1 MFWREF
7 LKERGL
13 YRLEESAD
21 LTIEEIKQISVLTRI
36 AMTDNELDLM
46 RTQMSAILDSVAI
59 LNEVDTE
66 NVEPTGHSV
75 DVKSVMRDDEKQD
88 SLTQEETLLNAPQ
101 REGSFIRIRAVLE

>member
-1 MFWREF
+1 M
-7 LKERGL
+7 KEKGL
-13 YRLEESAD
+13 YRLEESRE

-36 AMTDNELDLM
+36 AMTENELDLM

>member
-1 MFWREF
+1 M
-7 LKERGL
+7 KERGL

-88 SLTQEETLLNAPQ
+88 SLTQEETL
-101 REGSFIRIRAVLE
+101 VL

>member
-1 MFWREF
+1 M
-7 LKERGL
+7 
-13 YRLEESAD
+13 EESRE

-36 AMTDNELDLM
+36 AMTENELDLM

-75 DVKSVMRDDEKQD
+75 DIKSVMRDDEKQD

>member
-1 MFWREF
+1 M
-7 LKERGL
+7 
-13 YRLEESAD
+13 EESTD

-36 AMTDNELDLM
+36 AMTENELDVM

-59 LNEVDTE
+59 LNEVYTE
-66 NVEPTGHSV
+66 NVEPTGHTV
-75 DVKSVMRDDEKQD
+75 DIKSVMREDEKQD

>member
-1 MFWREF
+1 M
-7 LKERGL
+7 KERGL

-21 LTIEEIKQISVLTRI
+21 LTIEEINQISVLTRI

-59 LNEVDTE
+59 LNEVNTE

>member
-1 MFWREF
+1 M
-7 LKERGL
+7 KERGL
-13 YRLEESAD
+13 YRLEESTD

-36 AMTDNELDLM
+36 AMTENELDVM

>member
-1 MFWREF
+1 M
-7 LKERGL
+7 
-13 YRLEESAD
+13 EESAD

-88 SLTQEETLLNAPQ
+88 SLTQEEP
-101 REGSFIRIRAVLE
+101 F

>member
-1 MFWREF
+1 M
-7 LKERGL
+7 KERGL

-101 REGSFIRIRAVLE
+101 REGSFIRLRAVLE

>member
-1 MFWREF
+1 
-7 LKERGL
+7 
-13 YRLEESAD
+13 
-21 LTIEEIKQISVLTRI
+21 
-36 AMTDNELDLM
+36 MTENELDVM

-66 NVEPTGHSV
+66 NVEPTGHTV
-75 DVKSVMRDDEKQD
+75 DIKSVMREDEKQD

>member
-1 MFWREF
+1 M
-7 LKERGL
+7 
-13 YRLEESAD
+13 EESTD

-36 AMTDNELDLM
+36 TMTENELDVM
-46 RTQMSAILDSVAI
+46 RTEMSAILDSVAI

-75 DVKSVMRDDEKQD
+75 DIKSVMREDEKQD

>member
-1 MFWREF
+1 M
-7 LKERGL
+7 
-13 YRLEESAD
+13 EESPD

-59 LNEVDTE
+59 LNEVNTE

-101 REGSFIRIRAVLE
+101 REGSFIRISAVLE

>member
-1 MFWREF
+1 M
-7 LKERGL
+7 KERGL

-21 LTIEEIKQISVLTRI
+21 ITIEEIKQISVLTRI

-59 LNEVDTE
+59 LNEVNTE

>member
-1 MFWREF
+1 M
-7 LKERGL
+7 KERGL
-13 YRLEESAD
+13 YRLEESTD

-36 AMTDNELDLM
+36 AMTENELDVM

-75 DVKSVMRDDEKQD
+75 DIKSVMREDEKQD

>member
-1 MFWREF
+1 M
-7 LKERGL
+7 
-13 YRLEESAD
+13 EESTD

-36 AMTDNELDLM
+36 AMTENELDVM

-59 LNEVDTE
+59 LNEVDME
-66 NVEPTGHSV
+66 NVEPTGHTV
-75 DVKSVMRDDEKQD
+75 DIKSVMREDEKQD

>member
-1 MFWREF
+1 M
-7 LKERGL
+7 
-13 YRLEESAD
+13 EESAD

-75 DVKSVMRDDEKQD
+75 DIKSVMRDDEKQD

>member
-1 MFWREF
+1 M
-7 LKERGL
+7 
-13 YRLEESAD
+13 EESAD

-101 REGSFIRIRAVLE
+101 REGSFLSLIHI

>member
-1 MFWREF
+1 M
-7 LKERGL
+7 KERGL
-13 YRLEESAD
+13 YRLEEPRD

-36 AMTDNELDLM
+36 AMTENELDLM

>member
-1 MFWREF
+1 M
-7 LKERGL
+7 
-13 YRLEESAD
+13 EESAD

-75 DVKSVMRDDEKQD
+75 DVKSVMRDDEKLD
-88 SLTQEETLLNAPQ
+88 SLTLEETLLNAPQ

>member
-1 MFWREF
+1 M
-7 LKERGL
+7 
-13 YRLEESAD
+13 EESPD

-75 DVKSVMRDDEKQD
+75 DVKSVMRADEKQD

>member
-1 MFWREF
+1 M
-7 LKERGL
+7 KERGL
-13 YRLEESAD
+13 YRLEESTD

-36 AMTDNELDLM
+36 AMTENELDVM
-46 RTQMSAILDSVAI
+46 RTEMSAILDSVAI

>member
-1 MFWREF
+1 M
-7 LKERGL
+7 
-13 YRLEESAD
+13 EESTD

-36 AMTDNELDLM
+36 AMTENELDVM
-46 RTQMSAILDSVAI
+46 RTEMSAILDSVAI

>member
-1 MFWREF
+1 

>member
-1 MFWREF
+1 M
-7 LKERGL
+7 KEREL

>member
-1 MFWREF
+1 M
-7 LKERGL
+7 KERGL

-59 LNEVDTE
+59 LNEVNTE

>member
-1 MFWREF
+1 M
-7 LKERGL
+7 
-13 YRLEESAD
+13 EESPD

-59 LNEVDTE
+59 LNEVNTE

>member
-1 MFWREF
+1 MAE
-7 LKERGL
+7 
-13 YRLEESAD
+13 
-21 LTIEEIKQISVLTRI
+21 
-36 AMTDNELDLM
+36 NELDVM

-66 NVEPTGHSV
+66 NVEPTGHTV
-75 DVKSVMRDDEKQD
+75 DIKSVMREDEKQD